1 MVDHRMHFS
10 ETQYHRQCS
19 KTPTVKEKKIISHF
33 TIKLLNKFSAKNDC
47 FEGHF
52 REAIWPF
59 LMIGQSFGVMP
70 LSGVNSKSIS
80 KLRFEW
86 KQILSLLSLFFAA
99 VLTAY
104 SLLLFWKTFTA
115 QAGFSAFGLCF
126 GKFQIIYS
134 FTIFFQQLFSF
145 TVQIHTFSSASWH

>member
-1 MVDHRMHFS
+1 MHFS
-10 ETQYHRQCS
+10 ETEYHRRCS
-19 KTPTVKEKKIISHF
+19 KTPTVKKKKNISHF

-59 LMIGQSFGVMP
+59 LLIGQSFGVMP
-70 LSGVNSKSIS
+70 LSGVNNKSIS
-80 KLRFEW
+80 KLHFKW
-86 KQILSLLSLFFAA
+86 KNILSLLSLFFAA

-115 QAGFSAFGLCF
+115 QAGFSAFGLYF
-126 GKFQIIYS
+126 RDFQISS
-134 FTIFFQQLFSF
+134 FFFIHSFFQQPFSF
-145 TVQIHTFSSASWH
+145 TVQIHTSLSASWH